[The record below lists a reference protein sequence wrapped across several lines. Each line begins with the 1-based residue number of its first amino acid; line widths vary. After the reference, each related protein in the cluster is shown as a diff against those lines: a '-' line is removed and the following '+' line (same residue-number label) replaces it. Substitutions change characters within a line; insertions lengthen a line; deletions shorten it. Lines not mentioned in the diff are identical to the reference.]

1 MAHSIRV
8 IGLFTKLWAGYS
20 KTTGDSG
27 HSGASNKRG
36 SLTSPCLKGSGEGV
50 IPEPGMGNRDTDQLL
65 RDADTPQQPKER
77 TWGSKCLELCVLPP
91 HPAP

>member
-20 KTTGDSG
+20 ETTEDSG

-36 SLTSPCLKGSGEGV
+36 SLISPCLKASREGV
-50 IPEPGMGNRDTDQLL
+50 VPEPGMGNRDTDQLL
-65 RDADTPQQPKER
+65 RDADIPQQPKER
-77 TWGSKCLELCVLPP
+77 TWGNKCLELCVLPP